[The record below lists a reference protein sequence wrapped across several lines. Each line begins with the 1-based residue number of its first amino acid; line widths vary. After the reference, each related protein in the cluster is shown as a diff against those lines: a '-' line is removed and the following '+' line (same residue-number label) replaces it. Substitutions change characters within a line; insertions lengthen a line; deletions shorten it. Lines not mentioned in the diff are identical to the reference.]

1 MPNQEEKDISKG
13 LLSFVE
19 LMPQSYQEPSK
30 RLLTYLTENEHL
42 KIDDKKNEVIIH
54 DKSCSLIDFVSNLIA
69 YRK

>member
-1 MPNQEEKDISKG
+1 
-13 LLSFVE
+13 
-19 LMPQSYQEPSK
+19 MPQSYRKQSK

-69 YRK
+69 YRKWSKSFDSHLYKCLKSSNF